1 MGLLII
7 AASVLLFLVGFE
19 MILVLGIPSLLFMFT
34 HYPNMPNEV
43 LLQKMVGGMNQS
55 TLMAIPFFILA
66 AETMAQ
72 GQIAS
77 RLAHLVRVCIGHY
90 RGGVGSTT
98 VATAMAFGSVSGS
111 AAATVSAIGRL
122 MYPELRKTGYSERFS
137 IGLIASASETALL
150 IPPSITMIIFGWLTG
165 SSITELFAAGL
176 MIGLLLGAI
185 FVAYVYLESRIRD
198 VGRLERQGMAVRWA
212 AMKDASWA
220 LGMPVII
227 LGGIYSGVFTATEAA
242 SISVVYALFV
252 EAVVYKELSLRQFAK
267 IVEGAAITS
276 CVIFLLIGMGSILS
290 FFLTLFQIPNHIIDL
305 VNQLDGNLLIF
316 LLLVNAAFILGGMF
330 LDPSS
335 AMLILVP
342 TLFPAATALG
352 VDPVHFGMIVTLNI
366 AMAMITPPFGLD
378 LFVASSALNKPI
390 AVVIRSVLP
399 FIVVNLMVLV
409 MVTAFP
415 GISTFFPRLLGL

>member
-1 MGLLII
+1 MALLIV
-7 AASVLLFLVGFE
+7 AVTVLLFAIGFE
-19 MILVLGIPSLLFMFT
+19 MILVLGIPSLLFKLT
-34 HYPNMPNEV
+34 HYPHMPNEA

-72 GQIAS
+72 GQIAA

-122 MYPELRKTGYSERFS
+122 MYPELRKTGFSERFS
-137 IGLIASASETALL
+137 IGLIASGSETALL

-165 SSITELFAAGL
+165 SSITSLFAAGL

-185 FVAYVYLESRIRD
+185 FVAYVYIESRIRD
-198 VGRLERQGMAVRWA
+198 IGRLERQTMAVRWA
-212 AMKDASWA
+212 ATKDASWA

-227 LGGIYSGVFTATEAA
+227 LGGIYSGAFTATEAA

-252 EAVVYKELSLRQFAK
+252 ESVVYRELTLRQFAET
-267 IVEGAAITS
+267 IERAAITS

-290 FFLTLFQIPNHIIDL
+290 FFLTLFQIPNLIIEVL
-305 VNQLDGNLLIF
+305 QQFDGNLFIF
-316 LLLVNAAFILGGMF
+316 LLVVNVVFIIGGMF

-342 TLFPAATALG
+342 TLYPAAMALG
-352 VDPVHFGMIVTLNI
+352 VDPIHFGMIVTLNI

-378 LFVASSALNKPI
+378 LFVASSALNKPV

-399 FIVVNLMVLV
+399 FIVVNLIVLV
-409 MVTAFP
+409 LVTVFP
-415 GISTFFPRLLGL
+415 AISTFFPRLLGY